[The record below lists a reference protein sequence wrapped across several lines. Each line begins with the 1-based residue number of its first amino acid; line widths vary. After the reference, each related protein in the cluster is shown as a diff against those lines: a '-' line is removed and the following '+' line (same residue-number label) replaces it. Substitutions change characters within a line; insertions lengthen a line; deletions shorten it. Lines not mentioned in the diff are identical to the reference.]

1 MAKQS
6 SRIRAETR
14 LFHAQMMAAVSGSL
28 DGRLARI
35 FELVPREA
43 FLGPGPWQI
52 CVPSGNGRS
61 RRRYIQTPSADP
73 VHINQNVLVA
83 LDAQKGIHNGEPYLH
98 AAWIGSANPVGGEI
112 VSHVGAGTGY
122 YTAILSM
129 LTLPKGHVHAF
140 EIDETLARLAQQNL
154 TPFDGV
160 SVTHGD
166 ATVLPLPP
174 SDLIYVNAG
183 VAVPPVSW
191 LRALRPGGRLIFPW
205 RPTEDVALAMLVT
218 KTREGFS
225 VQPLRPAWFIPC
237 VGASDAGEA
246 QKLPSLPE
254 ARSIRSLWLKQDHE
268 PDDTAVAIFNEV
280 WFSSQTISQMAAA
293 A

>member
-61 RRRYIQTPSADP
+61 HRRYIQTPSADP

-112 VSHVGAGTGY
+112 VS
-122 YTAILSM
+122 
-129 LTLPKGHVHAF
+129 
-140 EIDETLARLAQQNL
+140 
-154 TPFDGV
+154 
-160 SVTHGD
+160 
-166 ATVLPLPP
+166 
-174 SDLIYVNAG
+174 
-183 VAVPPVSW
+183 
-191 LRALRPGGRLIFPW
+191 
-205 RPTEDVALAMLVT
+205 LAMLVT

-268 PDDTAVAIFNEV
+268 PNDTAVAIFGEV